1 MEKYTN
7 DLVHESSL
15 YLQQHAHNPV
25 NWVSWSKA
33 AFEQAEKANK
43 LVLVS
48 IGYSSCHW
56 CHVMEHECFEDEEV
70 AALMNKFFVCI
81 KVDREERPD
90 VDQVYMNAVQLM
102 TQRGGW
108 PLNCFTLPDGRPVYG
123 GTYFPKEQW
132 MHILRSLQ
140 HMHTSEP
147 EKMLEYAGHLTEG
160 IASSELIA
168 VAAPVG
174 DLPEDKLPELVR
186 RWMPKMD
193 NVEGGP
199 THAPKF
205 PLPNNYLFLLHYAK
219 WKQHTAVDEHVQLTL
234 RKMALGGIYDQL
246 GGGFSRY
253 SVDMLWKVPHFEKM
267 LYDNGQLLSLYAQ
280 AYGYDPQPEYRRVME
295 TTLQWLERE
304 MRSAEGGI
312 YAAQDADSEGVEGKY
327 YVWTPG
333 EIKTLLG
340 NDAAWFLELYNP
352 QNKGYWEHDQWILL
366 RNETLEQFSSSH
378 PEITPERIEHACDLL
393 FAERRRRIAP
403 VTDTKCLTAWNAMT
417 ITGLVD
423 AFRALNDTAFLS
435 LALSCGKWIVQYQL
449 RNGTQ
454 LWHTRQNGKSFI
466 DGLLDDYAFTIEA
479 FLELYQATGDNS
491 WLEHATALMEMASK
505 SFFDTT
511 SGMFFFTPENNDL
524 IARKM
529 ELHDNVIPSTNG
541 VMAHNLL
548 TLSQITENPEREA
561 MARQQL
567 QNMLD
572 GMEQYGSGYSS
583 WALLLQRF
591 LRPRYV
597 LHVHGKRSFEERQAL
612 QELVSP
618 QIKLVYVPDDAEKLV
633 LCGESMCFPGVATIA
648 EVNDLLDSER

>member
-1 MEKYTN
+1 MENYTN
-7 DLVHESSL
+7 DLIRESSL

-25 NWVSWSKA
+25 NWVAWSKS
-33 AFEQAEKANK
+33 AFEQAQAENK

-48 IGYSSCHW
+48 VGYSSCHW
-56 CHVMEHECFEDEEV
+56 CHVMEHESFEDEEV

-102 TQRGGW
+102 TRRGGW

-140 HMHTSEP
+140 HMHVSEP
-147 EKMLEYAGHLTEG
+147 EKMVEYATQLTEG
-160 IASSELIA
+160 ISASELISI
-168 VAAPVG
+168 AAPVS

-205 PLPNNYLFLLHYAK
+205 PLPNNYLFLLHYAE
-219 WKQHTAVDEHVQLTL
+219 WKNHGLVRDHVSLTL
-234 RKMALGGIYDQL
+234 RKMAMGGIYDQL

-253 SVDMLWKVPHFEKM
+253 SVDMLWKIPHFEKM

-280 AYGYDPQPEYRRVME
+280 AYRYDAQPEYQRVME
-295 TTLQWLERE
+295 TMLHWLERE
-304 MRSAEGGI
+304 MRSPEGGLF
-312 YAAQDADSEGVEGKY
+312 AAQDADSEDVEGKY
-327 YVWTPG
+327 YVWTPE
-333 EIKTLLG
+333 EIRSIIG
-340 NDAAWFLELYNP
+340 RDATWFLELYNP
-352 QNKGYWEHDQWILL
+352 QNKGYWEDEQWVLL
-366 RNETLEQFSSSH
+366 RNETWEAFTARH
-378 PEITPERIEHACDLL
+378 PEITNEQIRRACDQL
-393 FAERRRRIAP
+393 FAERKRRIAP

-417 ITGLVD
+417 ITGLTD
-423 AFRALNDTAFLS
+423 AFRALNDSSYLS

-449 RNGTQ
+449 REGDQ

-466 DGLLDDYAFTIEA
+466 EGLLDDYAFSIEA
-479 FLELYQATGDNS
+479 FLELYQATGDS
-491 WLEHATALMEMASK
+491 DWLERATALTETAIER
-505 SFFDTT
+505 FFDRQ
-511 SGMFFFTPENNDL
+511 SGMFFFTPADNEL

-548 TLSQITENPEREA
+548 TLSQITEQEKWES

-591 LRPRYV
+591 LEPRYV
-597 LHVHGKRSFEERQAL
+597 LHVHGNHTFEERQAL
-612 QELVSP
+612 QQHVSHRL
-618 QIKLVYVPDDAEKLV
+618 KLIYLPDETKSYV
-633 LCGESMCFPGVATIA
+633 LCGDSMCFPRTNTLEEALSAID
-648 EVNDLLDSER
+648 N